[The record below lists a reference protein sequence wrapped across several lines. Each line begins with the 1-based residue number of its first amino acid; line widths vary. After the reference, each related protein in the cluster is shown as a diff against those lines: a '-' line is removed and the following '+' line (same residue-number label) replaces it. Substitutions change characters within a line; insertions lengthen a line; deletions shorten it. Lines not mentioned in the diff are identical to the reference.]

1 MQHITTNKAKKDFT
15 NIFENVTRYNESV
28 AIVSDNSQ
36 AAVLMSM
43 EEWSG
48 IQETLYLMSIPGM
61 VKSIK
66 DAANE
71 PLEDGIDASEVIFDV

>member
-1 MQHITTNKAKKDFT
+1 MIESDKSQIT
-15 NIFENVTRYNESV
+15 
-28 AIVSDNSQ
+28 
-36 AAVLMSM
+36 VLMSM

-71 PLEDGIDASEVIFDV
+71 PLEDGIDASEVIFDLFNGVVV

>member
-36 AAVLMSM
+36 AVVLMSM

-61 VKSIK
+61 MQSIR